1 MVTMDLGNLEATEMS
16 TEFSFFFYS
25 KEFKLLYK
33 VLFGTS
39 VYPTQCIKN
48 ALFFKFLLK
57 TNLF

>member
-16 TEFSFFFYS
+16 TEFTFFFYS

-48 ALFFKFLLK
+48 ALFFQISS
-57 TNLF
+57 